1 MSKNT
6 FCILPFIHMQIKP
19 SGQMKPCC
27 RFEFHNQ
34 EYRSGGGY
42 VFDEHNLNTGS
53 TLSKS
58 QNSKLWDDIRQKLLN
73 NEPVG
78 GCSKCYK
85 EESISGF
92 SMRTSENNL
101 RNNELQDKP
110 AYNVDKPIIK
120 YLEMTFGNYCNLKCR
135 TCNADLSSTW
145 WEDENTLVDTGNYPD
160 RFYYLNREG
169 KKVVNVPF
177 KWQKE
182 DFVHVEEIKFT
193 GGEPMIHP
201 DFIKLMDM
209 LIEMDV
215 AKNIKLD
222 VFTNCSWIPGE
233 KYLTRLKQ
241 FKKINLS
248 LSIDGVGAV
257 NNYIR
262 HPSDW
267 SIVDNATTTWLKLE
281 ETNRDGIHVIWNPT
295 INIYNIENIKP
306 ITEWWFNKNKEINK
320 HWMVHTVVVNK
331 KLSHNELIS
340 AGKFKFNVLQDP
352 GYLSLGLLPQSVK
365 EKVIA
370 DLENLIESLDQT
382 NHELITAIISLLDPS
397 DYKVHLPGSVVQDIQ
412 ATQFEE
418 HWFIQEIRIKLGKII
433 KNLKQTKFNPEDLT
447 KFFMYTEDL
456 DRLRNEKFSEVF
468 PELSKA
474 FNEHKQ

>member
-1 MSKNT
+1 MSKST
-6 FCILPFIHMQIKP
+6 FCILPFIHMQVKP

-27 RFEFHNQ
+27 RFEFHNK
-34 EYRSGGGY
+34 EYRTGPGY
-42 VFDEHNLNTGS
+42 VFDEHNLNTS
-53 TLSKS
+53 ATLSSS
-58 QNSKLWDDIRQKLLN
+58 QQSELWEDIRQKLLK

-92 SMRTSENNL
+92 SMRTSENSL

-110 AYNVDKPIIK
+110 AYDVSKPIIK

-145 WEDENTLVDTGNYPD
+145 WEDENVLVNTGNYPD
-160 RFYYLNREG
+160 RFYYLNRQG

-177 KWQKE
+177 KWEPK
-182 DFVHVEEIKFT
+182 DFINVEEIKFT
-193 GGEPMIHP
+193 GGEPMVHP

-233 KYLTRLKQ
+233 KYLARLKN

-257 NNYIR
+257 NDYIR

-267 SIVDNATTTWLKLE
+267 TTVDNATTTWLKLE
-281 ETNRDGIHVIWNPT
+281 ETNRNSIHIIWNPT
-295 INIYNIENIKP
+295 INIYNIENIKDMV
-306 ITEWWFNKNKEINK
+306 EWWFAKNNEINAN
-320 HWMVHTVVVNK
+320 WMMHTVVINK
-331 KLSHNELIS
+331 KLNHNELMS

-352 GYLSLGLLPQSVK
+352 GYLSLGLLPQSIKTKAINDIQALVS
-365 EKVIA
+365 A
-370 DLENLIESLDQT
+370 LDQT
-382 NHELITAIISLLDPS
+382 NQELTTSILSSFKPGE
-397 DYKVHLPGSVVQDIQ
+397 YNVYLPGSVVLNPTTDK
-412 ATQFEE
+412 FEE
-418 HWFIQEIRIKLGKII
+418 HWFIQEIKVKLKKII
-433 KNLKQTKFNPEDLT
+433 RNLEQTKFNQEDLD
-447 KFFMYTEDL
+447 KFFMYTADL
-456 DRLRNEKFSEVF
+456 DRLRNEQFAEVF

-474 FNEHKQ
+474 FNEQQ